1 MYHATCFMWVF
12 FSFSGLV
19 RALHDLIKSGV
30 KGHLKR
36 EWVVTTL
43 AEINAYHADMA
54 NVILDVINLLDSQ
67 TFSGENQAEERNALS
82 LIVKD
87 CEKLFSDKLL
97 KERLEIDS
105 LQEMKVLNNRNFYT
119 KFIKVKTKLYYKQR
133 KFNLFRE
140 ESEGY
145 AKLLTELNQEE
156 SSLNPMYSLETIKSL
171 IGKSILELTFIFQIF

>member
-1 MYHATCFMWVF
+1 MPNT
-12 FSFSGLV
+12 
-19 RALHDLIKSGV
+19 
-30 KGHLKR
+30 
-36 EWVVTTL
+36 
-43 AEINAYHADMA
+43 
-54 NVILDVINLLDSQ
+54 ILDVINLLDSQ
-67 TFSGENQAEERNALS
+67 TTSGENATEERNNLAY
-82 LIVKD
+82 IVKE

-145 AKLLTELNQEE
+145 AKLITELNQED
-156 SSLNPMYSLETIKSL
+156 SSVNAMYSLETIKSL
-171 IGKSILELTFIFQIF
+171 IGL